1 MAETVRIEIPIEVTD
16 GTEPE
21 LSNITDNL
29 ENMERAAKNAKSS
42 VEKAGKEV
50 SKFDKSS
57 NKMQKSLSSWAK
69 QKYQLLLEAKDKV
82 SPILDKLKTGLKTI
96 GRVLQYVSLS
106 RPRRSAWRRALSLS
120 A

>member
-1 MAETVRIEIPIEVTD
+1 
-16 GTEPE
+16 
-21 LSNITDNL
+21 
-29 ENMERAAKNAKSS
+29 MERAAKNAKSS

-82 SPILDKLKTGLKTI
+82 SPILDKLK
-96 GRVLQYVSLS
+96 
-106 RPRRSAWRRALSLS
+106 PD
-120 A
+120 